1 MSKNL
6 MYLNVINVNR
16 ATNCNVRLH
25 QLCYMYRELVVSAC
39 NICCF
44 TAPVVNFA

>member
-1 MSKNL
+1 

-39 NICCF
+39 NILFYCTRCEF
-44 TAPVVNFA
+44 CI